1 MYDYIKG
8 KLVRKAEN
16 YAVVEANGVGY
27 KIITTQSSLNNV
39 KDGEVTFYT
48 YLYVREDIF
57 DLYGF
62 STTEERSAFELLI
75 SVSGVGPK
83 AATAI
88 LSCVTA
94 SELAV
99 AIVTNQ
105 PKAITAAQGVGNKM
119 AQKIIL
125 ELKDKIKNQ
134 DIVASSYSA
143 APVSPEDDAV
153 NALVALGYNQAEIIT
168 ALRDVP
174 REYSVEEKIKYGLKN
189 LMKFQKI

>member
-8 KLVRKAEN
+8 KLARKAEN

-27 KIITTQSSLNNV
+27 KIITTQSSLANI

-83 AATAI
+83 AAIAI

-94 SELAV
+94 SELAI

-105 PKAITAAQGVGNKM
+105 PKTITVAQGVGNKM

-134 DIVASSYSA
+134 DIKPSNYSA
-143 APVSPEDDAV
+143 APIPEEDDTV

-174 REYSVEEKIKYGLKN
+174 AEYSVEEKIKYGLKN
-189 LMKFQKI
+189 LMKF

>member
-8 KLVRKAEN
+8 KLARKAEN

-27 KIITTQSSLNNV
+27 KILTTQSSLANV
-39 KDGEVTFYT
+39 KEGEVTFYT

-83 AATAI
+83 AAVAI
-88 LSCVTA
+88 LSVVTA
-94 SELAV
+94 SELAI

-105 PKAITAAQGVGNKM
+105 PKTITAAQGVGNKM

-134 DIVASSYSA
+134 DIKPSNYSA
-143 APVSPEDDAV
+143 APIPEEDDTI

-174 REYSVEEKIKYGLKN
+174 QEYSVEEKIKYGLKN
-189 LMKFQKI
+189 LMKF

>member
-8 KLVRKAEN
+8 KLAGKADN

-27 KIITTQSSLNNV
+27 KIITTKSSLANV
-39 KDGEVTFYT
+39 KEGEVTFYT

-62 STTEERSAFELLI
+62 STIEERSAFELLI
-75 SVSGVGPK
+75 SVNGVGPK
-83 AATAI
+83 AAVAI

-94 SELAV
+94 SELAI
-99 AIVTNQ
+99 AIVTDQ
-105 PKAITAAQGVGNKM
+105 PKVITVAQGVGNKM

-134 DIVASSYSA
+134 DIKPSAYSA
-143 APVSPEDDAV
+143 PIDVQEDDTV
-153 NALVALGYNQAEIIT
+153 NALVALGYNQAEIIN
-168 ALRDVP
+168 ALKDVP
-174 REYSVEEKIKYGLKN
+174 SEYSVEEKIKYGLKN
-189 LMKFQKI
+189 LMKF

>member
-8 KLVRKAEN
+8 KLVRKAES

-27 KIITTQSSLNNV
+27 KIITTKSSLSNI
-39 KDGEVTFYT
+39 KDGEVIFYT

-62 STTEERSAFELLI
+62 STIEERSAFELLI

-83 AATAI
+83 AAVAI

-94 SELAV
+94 SELAI

-105 PKAITAAQGVGNKM
+105 PKTITAAQGVGNKM

-134 DIVASSYSA
+134 DIKASSYSA
-143 APVSPEDDAV
+143 APVPEEDDTV
-153 NALVALGYNQAEIIT
+153 NALVALGYNQAEIIN

-174 REYSVEEKIKYGLKN
+174 QDYSVEGKIKYGLKN
-189 LMKFQKI
+189 LMKF

>member
-8 KLVRKAEN
+8 KLARKAEN

-27 KIITTQSSLNNV
+27 KIITTKSSLANV
-39 KDGEVTFYT
+39 KDGEVIFYT

-62 STTEERSAFELLI
+62 STTEERAAFELLI
-75 SVSGVGPK
+75 SVNGVGPK
-83 AATAI
+83 AAIAI

-94 SELAV
+94 SELAI

-105 PKAITAAQGVGNKM
+105 PKVITVAQGVGNKM

-134 DIVASSYSA
+134 DIKSSDYSA
-143 APVSPEDDAV
+143 APIPEEDDAI

-174 REYSVEEKIKYGLKN
+174 AEYSVEEKIKYGLKN
-189 LMKFQKI
+189 LMKF

>member
-8 KLVRKAEN
+8 KLVRKAES

-27 KIITTQSSLNNV
+27 KIITTKSSLANL
-39 KDGEVTFYT
+39 KDGEVTLYT

-62 STTEERSAFELLI
+62 STMEERSAFELLI

-83 AATAI
+83 AAVAI

-94 SELAV
+94 SELAI

-105 PKAITAAQGVGNKM
+105 PKTITAAQGVGNKM

-134 DIVASSYSA
+134 DIKASSYSA
-143 APVSPEDDAV
+143 APIPEEDDTI
-153 NALVALGYNQAEIIT
+153 NALVALGYNQAEIIN

-174 REYSVEEKIKYGLKN
+174 QEFSVEEKIKYGLKN
-189 LMKFQKI
+189 LMKF

>member
-8 KLVRKAEN
+8 KLARKAEN

-27 KIITTQSSLNNV
+27 KIITTKSSLANI
-39 KDGEVTFYT
+39 KDGEVIFYT

-75 SVSGVGPK
+75 SVNGVGPK
-83 AATAI
+83 AAVAI

-94 SELAV
+94 SELAI

-105 PKAITAAQGVGNKM
+105 PKVITVAQGVGNKM

-134 DIVASSYSA
+134 DIKSSDYSA
-143 APVSPEDDAV
+143 APIPEEDDAI

-174 REYSVEEKIKYGLKN
+174 AEFTVEEKIKYGLKN
-189 LMKFQKI
+189 LMKF

>member
-8 KLVRKAEN
+8 KLARKAES

-27 KIITTQSSLNNV
+27 KIITTKSSLANI

-83 AATAI
+83 AAVAI

-94 SELAV
+94 SELAIAV
-99 AIVTNQ
+99 VTNQ
-105 PKAITAAQGVGNKM
+105 PKTFTAAQGVGNKM

-134 DIVASSYSA
+134 DIKTSSYSA
-143 APVSPEDDAV
+143 APIPEEDDTV
-153 NALVALGYNQAEIIT
+153 NALVALGYNPAEIII

-174 REYSVEEKIKYGLKN
+174 QEYSVEEKIKYGLKN
-189 LMKFQKI
+189 LMKF

>member
-8 KLVRKAEN
+8 KLTRKTEN

-27 KIITTQSSLNNV
+27 KIITTKSSLANI

-62 STTEERSAFELLI
+62 STIEERFAFELLI

-83 AATAI
+83 AAVAI

-94 SELAV
+94 SELAI

-105 PKAITAAQGVGNKM
+105 PKTITVAQGVGNKM

-134 DIVASSYSA
+134 DIKPSNYSA
-143 APVSPEDDAV
+143 APIPEEDDTI

-174 REYSVEEKIKYGLKN
+174 AEYSVEEKIKYGLKN
-189 LMKFQKI
+189 LMKF

>member
-1 MYDYIKG
+1 M
-8 KLVRKAEN
+8 
-16 YAVVEANGVGY
+16 EANGVGY
-27 KIITTQSSLNNV
+27 KIITTQSSLANI
-39 KDGEVTFYT
+39 KDGEVIFYT

-83 AATAI
+83 AAVAI

-94 SELAV
+94 SELAI

-105 PKAITAAQGVGNKM
+105 PKTITAAQGVGNKM

-134 DIVASSYSA
+134 DIKPSNYSA
-143 APVSPEDDAV
+143 APVPEEDDTV

-174 REYSVEEKIKYGLKN
+174 AEYSVEEKIKYGLKN
-189 LMKFQKI
+189 LMKF

>member
-8 KLVRKAEN
+8 RLVRKAES

-27 KIITTQSSLNNV
+27 KIITTKSSLASI

-62 STTEERSAFELLI
+62 STIEERSAFELLI
-75 SVSGVGPK
+75 SVNGVGPK
-83 AATAI
+83 AAIAI

-94 SELAV
+94 SELAI

-105 PKAITAAQGVGNKM
+105 PKTITVAQGVGNKM

-134 DIVASSYSA
+134 DIQPSNYSA
-143 APVSPEDDAV
+143 TPVHEDDDTV

-174 REYSVEEKIKYGLKN
+174 QEFSVEEKIKYGLKN
-189 LMKFQKI
+189 LMKF

>member
-8 KLVRKAEN
+8 KLARKAEN

-27 KIITTQSSLNNV
+27 KIITTKSSLANV
-39 KDGEVTFYT
+39 KDGEVIFYT

-62 STTEERSAFELLI
+62 STTEERAAFELLI
-75 SVSGVGPK
+75 SVNGVGPK
-83 AATAI
+83 AAIAI

-94 SELAV
+94 SELAI

-105 PKAITAAQGVGNKM
+105 PKVITVAQGVGNKM

-134 DIVASSYSA
+134 DIKSSDYSA
-143 APVSPEDDAV
+143 APIPEEDDTI

-174 REYSVEEKIKYGLKN
+174 AEFTVEEKIKYGLKN
-189 LMKFQKI
+189 LMKF

>member
-8 KLVRKAEN
+8 KLARKAES

-27 KIITTQSSLNNV
+27 KIITTKSSLANL
-39 KDGEVTFYT
+39 KDGEVIFYT
-48 YLYVREDIF
+48 YLYVREDVF

-62 STTEERSAFELLI
+62 STMEERSAFELLI

-83 AATAI
+83 AAVAI

-94 SELAV
+94 SELAI

-105 PKAITAAQGVGNKM
+105 PKTITAAQGVGNKM

-134 DIVASSYSA
+134 DIKASSYSA
-143 APVSPEDDAV
+143 APIPEEDDTV
-153 NALVALGYNQAEIIT
+153 NALVALGYNQAEIIN

-174 REYSVEEKIKYGLKN
+174 AEYSVEEKIKYGLKN
-189 LMKFQKI
+189 LMKF

>member
-8 KLVRKAEN
+8 KLARKAEN

-27 KIITTQSSLNNV
+27 KIITTKSSLANV
-39 KDGEVTFYT
+39 KDGEVIFYT

-62 STTEERSAFELLI
+62 STTEERAAFELLI
-75 SVSGVGPK
+75 SVNGVGPK
-83 AATAI
+83 AAIAI

-94 SELAV
+94 SELAI

-105 PKAITAAQGVGNKM
+105 PKVITVAQGVGNKM

-134 DIVASSYSA
+134 DIKSSDYSA
-143 APVSPEDDAV
+143 APIPEEDDAI

-174 REYSVEEKIKYGLKN
+174 AEFTVEGKIKYGLKN
-189 LMKFQKI
+189 LMKF

>member
-8 KLVRKAEN
+8 KLARKAEN

-27 KIITTQSSLNNV
+27 KIITTQSSLSNI
-39 KDGEVTFYT
+39 KEGEVIFYT

-62 STTEERSAFELLI
+62 STIEERSAFELLI
-75 SVSGVGPK
+75 SVNGVGPK
-83 AATAI
+83 AAIAI

-94 SELAV
+94 SELAI

-105 PKAITAAQGVGNKM
+105 PKVITVAQGVGNKM

-134 DIVASSYSA
+134 DIKPSNYSA
-143 APVSPEDDAV
+143 APIPEEDDTI

-174 REYSVEEKIKYGLKN
+174 QEYSVEEKIKYGLKN
-189 LMKFQKI
+189 LMKF

>member
-1 MYDYIKG
+1 M
-8 KLVRKAEN
+8 
-16 YAVVEANGVGY
+16 EANGVGY
-27 KIITTQSSLNNV
+27 KIITTKSSLANI
-39 KDGEVTFYT
+39 KDGEVIFYT

-62 STTEERSAFELLI
+62 STVEERAAFELLI

-83 AATAI
+83 AAVAI

-94 SELAV
+94 SELAI

-105 PKAITAAQGVGNKM
+105 PKTITAAQGVGNKM

-134 DIVASSYSA
+134 DIKTSGYSA
-143 APVSPEDDAV
+143 APVVEEDDTV
-153 NALVALGYNQAEIIT
+153 NALVALGYNQAEIIN
-168 ALRDVP
+168 AIRDVP
-174 REYSVEEKIKYGLKN
+174 AE
-189 LMKFQKI
+189 F

>member
-8 KLVRKAEN
+8 KLTRKTEN
-16 YAVVEANGVGY
+16 YAVLENNGIGY
-27 KIITTQSSLNNV
+27 KIITTKSSLANV

-62 STTEERSAFELLI
+62 STIEERSAFELLI

-83 AATAI
+83 AAVAI

-94 SELAV
+94 SELAI

-105 PKAITAAQGVGNKM
+105 PKTITAAQGVGNKM

-134 DIVASSYSA
+134 DIKPSGYSA
-143 APVSPEDDAV
+143 APVQEEDDTV

-174 REYSVEEKIKYGLKN
+174 AEYSVEEKIKYGLKN
-189 LMKFQKI
+189 LMKF

>member
-8 KLVRKAEN
+8 RLTRKAES

-27 KIITTQSSLNNV
+27 KIITTKNSLAGT

-57 DLYGF
+57 NLYGF
-62 STTEERSAFELLI
+62 STVEERSAFELLI
-75 SVSGVGPK
+75 SVNGVGPK
-83 AATAI
+83 AAIAI

-94 SELAV
+94 SELAI
-99 AIVTNQ
+99 AIVTDQ
-105 PKAITAAQGVGNKM
+105 PKTITVAQGVGNKM

-134 DIVASSYSA
+134 DIKPSGQSA
-143 APVSPEDDAV
+143 VSAPQEDDTV
-153 NALVALGYNQAEIIT
+153 NALVALGYNQAEIIN
-168 ALRDVP
+168 ALKDVP
-174 REYSVEEKIKYGLKN
+174 SEYSVEEKIKYGLKN
-189 LMKFQKI
+189 LMRF

>member
-27 KIITTQSSLNNV
+27 KIITTKSSLANV
-39 KDGEVTFYT
+39 KDGEVIFYT

-62 STTEERSAFELLI
+62 STTEERAAFELLI
-75 SVSGVGPK
+75 SVNGVGPK
-83 AATAI
+83 AAIAI

-94 SELAV
+94 SELAI

-105 PKAITAAQGVGNKM
+105 PKVITVAQGVGNKM

-134 DIVASSYSA
+134 DIKSSDYSA
-143 APVSPEDDAV
+143 APIPEEDDAI

-174 REYSVEEKIKYGLKN
+174 AEFTVEEKIKYGLKN
-189 LMKFQKI
+189 LMKF

>member
-27 KIITTQSSLNNV
+27 KILTTQSSLANV

-48 YLYVREDIF
+48 YLYVREDVF

-83 AATAI
+83 AAVAI
-88 LSCVTA
+88 LSVVTA
-94 SELAV
+94 SELAI

-105 PKAITAAQGVGNKM
+105 PKPITAAQGVGNKM

-134 DIVASSYSA
+134 DIKPSNYSA
-143 APVSPEDDAV
+143 APIPQEDDTI

-174 REYSVEEKIKYGLKN
+174 AEYSVEEKIKYGLKN
-189 LMKFQKI
+189 LMKF

>member
-8 KLVRKAEN
+8 KLARKAES

-27 KIITTQSSLNNV
+27 KIITTKSSLANV

-62 STTEERSAFELLI
+62 STIEERSAFELLI
-75 SVSGVGPK
+75 SVNGVGPK
-83 AATAI
+83 AAVAI

-94 SELAV
+94 SELAI
-99 AIVTNQ
+99 AIVTDQ
-105 PKAITAAQGVGNKM
+105 PKVITAAQGVGNKM

-134 DIVASSYSA
+134 DIKPSGYSA
-143 APVSPEDDAV
+143 PANVQEDDTV
-153 NALVALGYNQAEIIT
+153 NALVALGYSQAEIMN

-174 REYSVEEKIKYGLKN
+174 QEYSVEEKIKYGLKN
-189 LMKFQKI
+189 LMKF

>member
-8 KLVRKAEN
+8 KLARKAES

-27 KIITTQSSLNNV
+27 KIITTKSSLANL
-39 KDGEVTFYT
+39 KDGEVIFYT

-62 STTEERSAFELLI
+62 STMEERSAFELLI

-83 AATAI
+83 AAVAI

-94 SELAV
+94 SELAI

-105 PKAITAAQGVGNKM
+105 PKTITAAQGVGNKM

-134 DIVASSYSA
+134 DIKASSYSA
-143 APVSPEDDAV
+143 APIPEEDDTV
-153 NALVALGYNQAEIIT
+153 NALVALGYNQAEIIN

-174 REYSVEEKIKYGLKN
+174 AEYSVEEKIKYGLKN
-189 LMKFQKI
+189 LMKF

>member
-8 KLVRKAEN
+8 KLARKAEN

-27 KIITTQSSLNNV
+27 KIITTKSSLANI
-39 KDGEVTFYT
+39 KDGEVIFYT

-75 SVSGVGPK
+75 SVNGVGPK
-83 AATAI
+83 AAVAI

-94 SELAV
+94 SELAI

-105 PKAITAAQGVGNKM
+105 PKVITVAQGVGNKM

-125 ELKDKIKNQ
+125 ELKDKIKNH
-134 DIVASSYSA
+134 DIKSSDYSA
-143 APVSPEDDAV
+143 APIPEEDDAI

-174 REYSVEEKIKYGLKN
+174 AEFTVEEKIKYGLKN
-189 LMKFQKI
+189 LMKL

>member
-8 KLVRKAEN
+8 KLARKAEN

-27 KIITTQSSLNNV
+27 KIITTKSSLANV
-39 KDGEVTFYT
+39 KDGEVIFYT

-62 STTEERSAFELLI
+62 STTEERAAFELLI
-75 SVSGVGPK
+75 SVNGVGPK
-83 AATAI
+83 AAIAI

-94 SELAV
+94 SELAI

-105 PKAITAAQGVGNKM
+105 PKVITVAQGVGNKM

-134 DIVASSYSA
+134 DIKPSNYSA
-143 APVSPEDDAV
+143 APIPEEDDTI

-174 REYSVEEKIKYGLKN
+174 QEYSVEEKIKYGLKN
-189 LMKFQKI
+189 LMKF

>member
-8 KLVRKAEN
+8 KLARKAEN

-27 KIITTQSSLNNV
+27 KILTTQSSLANI
-39 KDGEVTFYT
+39 KEGEVTFYT

-62 STTEERSAFELLI
+62 STIEERSAFELLI

-83 AATAI
+83 AAVAI
-88 LSCVTA
+88 LSVVTA
-94 SELAV
+94 SELAI

-105 PKAITAAQGVGNKM
+105 PKTITAAQGVGNKM

-134 DIVASSYSA
+134 DIKPSNYSA
-143 APVSPEDDAV
+143 APVPEEDDTV
-153 NALVALGYNQAEIIT
+153 NALVALGYNQGEIVT

-174 REYSVEEKIKYGLKN
+174 TEYSVEEKIKYGLKN
-189 LMKFQKI
+189 LMKF

>member
-8 KLVRKAEN
+8 NLARKAES

-27 KIITTQSSLNNV
+27 KIITTKSSLANI

-48 YLYVREDIF
+48 YLYVREDIL

-75 SVSGVGPK
+75 SVNGVGPK
-83 AATAI
+83 AAIAI

-94 SELAV
+94 AELAI

-105 PKAITAAQGVGNKM
+105 PKAITVAQGVGNKM

-125 ELKDKIKNQ
+125 ELKDKIKSQ
-134 DIVASSYSA
+134 DIKPSNYSA
-143 APVSPEDDAV
+143 ALVPEEDDTV

-174 REYSVEEKIKYGLKN
+174 QEYSVEEKIKYGLKN
-189 LMKFQKI
+189 LMKF

>member
-8 KLVRKAEN
+8 KLARKAEN

-27 KIITTQSSLNNV
+27 KIITTKSSLANV
-39 KDGEVTFYT
+39 KDGEVIFYT

-62 STTEERSAFELLI
+62 STTEERAAFELLI
-75 SVSGVGPK
+75 SVNGVGPK
-83 AATAI
+83 AAIAI

-94 SELAV
+94 SELAI

-105 PKAITAAQGVGNKM
+105 PKVITVAQGVGNKM

-134 DIVASSYSA
+134 DIKSSDYSA
-143 APVSPEDDAV
+143 APIPEEDDAI

-174 REYSVEEKIKYGLKN
+174 AEFTVEEKIKYGLKN
-189 LMKFQKI
+189 LMKL

>member
-8 KLVRKAEN
+8 KLARKAEN

-27 KIITTQSSLNNV
+27 KILTTQSSLANI
-39 KDGEVTFYT
+39 KEGEVIFYT

-62 STTEERSAFELLI
+62 STIEERSAFELLI

-83 AATAI
+83 AAVAI
-88 LSCVTA
+88 LSVVTA
-94 SELAV
+94 SELAI

-105 PKAITAAQGVGNKM
+105 PTTITAAQGVGNKM

-134 DIVASSYSA
+134 DIKPSNYSA
-143 APVSPEDDAV
+143 VPVPEEDDTV
-153 NALVALGYNQAEIIT
+153 NALVALGYNQGEIVT

-174 REYSVEEKIKYGLKN
+174 TEYSVEEKIKYGLKN
-189 LMKFQKI
+189 LMKF

>member
-27 KIITTQSSLNNV
+27 KILTTQSSLANT

-83 AATAI
+83 AAVAI
-88 LSCVTA
+88 LSVVTA
-94 SELAV
+94 SELAI

-105 PKAITAAQGVGNKM
+105 PKPITAAQGVGNKM

-134 DIVASSYSA
+134 DIKPSNYSA
-143 APVSPEDDAV
+143 APIPQEDDTI

-174 REYSVEEKIKYGLKN
+174 AEYSVEEKIKYGLKN
-189 LMKFQKI
+189 LMRF